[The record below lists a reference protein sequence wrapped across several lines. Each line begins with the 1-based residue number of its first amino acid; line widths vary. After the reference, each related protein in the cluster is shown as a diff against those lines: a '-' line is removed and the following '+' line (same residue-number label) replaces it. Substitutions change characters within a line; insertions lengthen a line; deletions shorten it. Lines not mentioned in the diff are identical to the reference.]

1 MCIYSNKNNS
11 RTPSK
16 MSTITAQITN
26 IIKTLEDV
34 AEARKA
40 LMGINKD
47 LMKKNAGDVPAVVEK
62 KTETPSVPK
71 KGKKAAV
78 KTESDAEP
86 AANGGAGKAE
96 TPSAPA
102 KKAGKKAAVKETE
115 PVKEEKKEVAEEAV
129 DETPNDIKFGA
140 KDKHTETLKKGL
152 GDADKAV
159 FESAKKAIKKYV
171 GGMAKADFKA
181 KTPDEHVQDWLKTR
195 ETKAE
200 EPVVPT
206 VLELAELLEL
216 KDLAETKTVGTYW
229 HPETGRHVTG
239 PPNADEDMDEVDDY
253 IVGENTK
260 RVYNDADEFLG
271 YAGIGKFK
279 DLKA

>member
-1 MCIYSNKNNS
+1 MCIPSNKNNS

-16 MSTITAQITN
+16 MSTFDYSTITTEAG
-26 IIKTLEDV
+26 IK
-34 AEARKA
+34 AERDA
-40 LMGINKD
+40 LTKRLAEI
-47 LMKKNAGDVPAVVEK
+47 
-62 KTETPSVPK
+62 K
-71 KGKKAAV
+71 KGDKPV
-78 KTESDAEP
+78 KEEP
-86 AANGGAGKAE
+86 AANGGAGKAVVEPKTPVKGKKETKAE

-115 PVKEEKKEVAEEAV
+115 PAKEEKKEVAEEVAK
-129 DETPNDIKFGA
+129 TGAKDIKFGA

-159 FESAKKAIKKYV
+159 FENAKKAFKKYV
-171 GGMAKADFKA
+171 LGLSETDYDA
-181 KTPDEHVQDWLKTR
+181 KTLDEHVQDWLKTR

-216 KDLAETKTVGTYW
+216 KDLAETKEPGIYW

-239 PPNADEDMDEVDDY
+239 PSDKDEGLDEVGKY
-253 IVGENTK
+253 LVGENTK
-260 RVYNDADEFLG
+260 RVYDDAEEFLG

>member
-1 MCIYSNKNNS
+1 
-11 RTPSK
+11 
-16 MSTITAQITN
+16 MSTITAQIKN

-40 LMGINKD
+40 LTGINKD
-47 LMKKNAGDVPAVVEK
+47 LMNKNAGDVPAVVEK
-62 KTETPSVPK
+62 KPETPSAPK
-71 KGKKAAV
+71 KGKKTAA

-96 TPSAPA
+96 APSAPA

-115 PVKEEKKEVAEEAV
+115 PVKEEKKEVAEEVAK
-129 DETPNDIKFGA
+129 TGAKDIKFGA
-140 KDKHTETLKKGL
+140 KDKHTTTLKEGL

-159 FESAKKAIKKYV
+159 FENAKKAFKKYV
-171 GGMAKADFKA
+171 LGLTEADYDA
-181 KTPDEHVQDWLKTR
+181 KTLDEHVQDWLKTR

-206 VLELAELLEL
+206 VLELTELLGL

-239 PPNADEDMDEVDDY
+239 PNDADEGLDEVGDY
-253 IVGENTK
+253 LIGENTK
-260 RVYNDADEFLG
+260 RVYNGAEEFLG
-271 YAGIGKFK
+271 FAGIGKFK